1 MSKTTAIIVGAGGM
15 ARWHIRSMLQQQ
27 RTTRIVG
34 FVEVSE
40 QQRHATRALF
50 ADAHRRSG
58 VPAASSRNKK
68 RRDAASTLVCPPFYN
83 SIKELVTAQGAPDAA
98 FIVTPHK
105 FHLENARDCL
115 EAGMDVLLEKP
126 MVLNAAEARR
136 LIQIRDKTKRLLVV
150 AFPGSLSPAIKKAKQ
165 LLRDGA
171 IGRVTHVAAW
181 VHQRWKAGTTGT
193 WRQDPK
199 ISGGGFLFDTGS
211 HMVNTVLDLIGE
223 DAVEVAALLDRCGT
237 PVEINSSVSGRFRGG
252 AMFSLTGAGDSIQC
266 VSSIMIFGDAG
277 VLETGNWG
285 EKLNIKVEAASRRL
299 MKKRDASSLPRS
311 FCDGQWHA
319 VPYPK
324 SQGVWEQF
332 LKVRAGKMQ
341 NPCPAEVGLRF
352 AKFMDM
358 VRESAEKGRT
368 IRM

>member
-1 MSKTTAIIVGAGGM
+1 MPPTTAIVVGTGGM
-15 ARWHIRSMLQQQ
+15 ARHHIRTMLAQQ

-40 QQRHATRALF
+40 TQREATRKLY
-50 ADAHRRSG
+50 ADHHAQRAQTQVSG
-58 VPAASSRNKK
+58 FSPQPSL
-68 RRDAASTLVCPPFYN
+68 TCPPFYD
-83 SIKELVTAQGAPDAA
+83 SIKELVRRQGAPDAA

-105 FHLENARDCL
+105 FHLENTRDCL
-115 EAGMDVLLEKP
+115 AAGMDVLLEKP
-126 MVLNAAEARR
+126 MVLNAAEARE
-136 LIQIRDKTKRLLVV
+136 LIKIRDRTKRLLVV
-150 AFPGSLSPAIKKAKQ
+150 AFPGSLSPAVKKAKQ

-181 VHQRWKAGTTGT
+181 VHQSWKRNTTGT
-193 WRQDPK
+193 WRQNPET
-199 ISGGGFLFDTGS
+199 SGGGFLFDTGS

-223 DAVEVAALLDRCGT
+223 DAVEVAALLDHCGT

-266 VSSIMIFGDAG
+266 ISSIMVFGDAG

-285 EKLNIKVEAASRRL
+285 EKLNIKTL
-299 MKKRDASSLPRS
+299 KKPE
-311 FCDGQWHA
+311 WHA

-332 LKVRAGKMQ
+332 LKVRAGKIE

-358 VRESAEKGRT
+358 VRESAKTKRAV
-368 IRM
+368 RA